1 MSRQYTIL
9 IDDQEI
15 AAEIKKDGAD
25 YVIQLGDKTHRY
37 QALLSKNPIYSFLVD
52 DAQVLEAEI
61 SFNKDACDMNIAHV
75 PYHLEIFDPRK
86 RIFSQSEQGASGSG
100 GLISAP
106 MPGKVVDVKVSKGN
120 AVKKGQAVVVVEAM
134 KMQNELTAAIDGK
147 VEEVAVKAGD
157 TVEAGQKLVVIL
169 KA

>member
-1 MSRQYTIL
+1 MSRQYTLL
-9 IDDQEI
+9 IDEEEI
-15 AAEIKKDGAD
+15 SAEIKKDGAD

-52 DAQVLEAEI
+52 DAQILEAEI
-61 SFNKDACDMNIAHV
+61 SFNKDVCDMNIAHV

-86 RIFSQSEQGASGSG
+86 RVFSQSEQGSSGSG
-100 GLISAP
+100 GTITAP
-106 MPGKVVDVKVSKGN
+106 MPGKVVDVKVSKGD
-120 AVKKGQAVVVVEAM
+120 AVKKGQAIVVVEAM

-169 KA
+169 K